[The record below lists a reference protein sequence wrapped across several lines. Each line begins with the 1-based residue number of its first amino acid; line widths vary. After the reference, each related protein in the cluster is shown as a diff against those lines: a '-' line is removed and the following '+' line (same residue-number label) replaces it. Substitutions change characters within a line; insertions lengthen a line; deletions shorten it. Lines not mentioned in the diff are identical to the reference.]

1 VPCYPVA
8 AIILAAGAATRMGQ
22 LKQLLPYRGG
32 TLIEHCIQEAR
43 SAGFDP
49 VIVVVGAQ
57 AEAVRARI
65 AKYPVEIVENK
76 AWAKGMG
83 TSVVAGVQ
91 ALQALGAES
100 AGVALLVAD
109 QPLVA
114 AAHLAAMRTGLAH
127 TRASA
132 VAAEYNGTLG
142 VPALFK
148 RAMLPELATLPP
160 ETGARALL
168 RSTGMQVEA
177 FPLSEAASDIDTP
190 QDFAALNAG

>member
-1 VPCYPVA
+1 
-8 AIILAAGAATRMGQ
+8 MGQ
-22 LKQLLPYRGG
+22 LKQLLPYRNG

-43 SAGFDP
+43 NGGFAP
-49 VIVVVGAQ
+49 VIVVLGAH

-76 AWAKGMG
+76 AWVKGMG

-114 AAHLAAMRTGLAH
+114 AAHLIAMRTALVQ
-127 TRASA
+127 TSA
-132 VAAEYNGTLG
+132 VAIAAEYNGRLG

-160 ETGARALL
+160 ETGARGLL
-168 RSTGMQVEA
+168 RGTGIEVVA
-177 FPLSEAASDIDTP
+177 FPLPEAASDIDTP
-190 QDFAALNAG
+190 EDFAALAGS